1 MIEIFLV
8 TPNLCRVDYIEDTPD
23 QYHVN
28 TMVADLKTRNLPNI
42 NLTLDESDLTEGKCR
57 STAKTYKICH
67 HQTDSSTF
75 YNTYRVL
82 SKKIGFRNVVQFSF

>member
-28 TMVADLKTRNLPNI
+28 TMVADLETRNLPNI
-42 NLTLDESDLTEGKCR
+42 NLTPDESDLTGGKCR
-57 STAKTYKICH
+57 YTAKTYKICH

-75 YNTYRVL
+75 CNTYIQNTQKL
-82 SKKIGFRNVVQFSF
+82 GPL